1 LDASSAHVIEAIRLA
16 ETLAA
21 LRWLAVPGIDELKEA
36 AVTTICEG
44 NREKLELIE
53 NKLITGSRVGSVPAK
68 IPTVPLQQ
76 DIELAVKSTRLSKY
90 WENTEEQWLGATA
103 ANPQGGIDLRE
114 ETGKAKSYLLHRLNI
129 LDITWGTL
137 KELNRHQAAGGFKE
151 FWKMKWSPD
160 FAIRIIEMGAWGNTV
175 EEACVRFLNKKTSET
190 TALPALTLLVK
201 QTLNAQ
207 LPAAFDMLLAKLES
221 LAALSTDTYHLMDAL
236 PHLAQ
241 IIRYGNTRGTDV
253 RAVENV
259 VAQLVPRICI
269 GLPLALV
276 SLDED
281 ASREAFDK
289 LAAVNFSLN
298 MLNEAEYLAQWHP
311 TLKSMAENAQIN
323 GIITGAC
330 TRILFDKKLFSEEET
345 AAKMRYALSRAN
357 APLAAAQWLEGF
369 LQGSGLLLLHNHALW
384 NLLDEW
390 VGELGEEH
398 FTDVLP
404 LLRRTFSRF
413 PQPERERMMDL
424 AKQGKVAAAQNETEE
439 FEMERAKL
447 VLPTARALLGL
458 ID

>member
-1 LDASSAHVIEAIRLA
+1 
-16 ETLAA
+16 
-21 LRWLAVPGIDELKEA
+21 
-36 AVTTICEG
+36 
-44 NREKLELIE
+44 
-53 NKLITGSRVGSVPAK
+53 
-68 IPTVPLQQ
+68 
-76 DIELAVKSTRLSKY
+76 
-90 WENTEEQWLGATA
+90 
-103 ANPQGGIDLRE
+103 
-114 ETGKAKSYLLHRLNI
+114 
-129 LDITWGTL
+129 
-137 KELNRHQAAGGFKE
+137 
-151 FWKMKWSPD
+151 M
-160 FAIRIIEMGAWGNTV
+160 
-175 EEACVRFLNKKTSET
+175 
-190 TALPALTLLVK
+190 K
-201 QTLNAQ
+201 QTLNAN
-207 LPAAFDMLLAKLES
+207 LPDAFDKLLAKLEN

-236 PHLAQ
+236 PPLAQ

-253 RAVENV
+253 QAVKNV

-281 ASREAFDK
+281 AAREAFDK
-289 LAAVNFSLN
+289 VAAVNFSLN
-298 MLNEAEYLAQWHP
+298 MLNEPAYLAQWHP
-311 TLKSMAENAQIN
+311 TLKSIAENAQIN

-424 AKQGKVAAAQNETEE
+424 AKQEKVETGQQVILE
-439 FEMERAKL
+439 FEMERAAL
-447 VLPTARALLGL
+447 VLPTARALLG
-458 ID
+458 IKD